1 MGNRY
6 VSKARAQ
13 DIWLRLVDNESPKIS
28 ALEESLISTNQSKFF
43 PFIEPYILKEDRSFN
58 FFYKTNNIILY
69 TLVMSYLAKGDVSK
83 EFFEVCFD
91 LNVDAFIQFSI
102 FNKKFPIDKV
112 LESDNFTLH
121 QKREMIYVRHEEVYN
136 FLAEGA
142 EAAGLGKIETVP
154 LEILFKV
161 LNLDVR
167 LLEETHVKRTI
178 FSNILHNE
186 LLKNGEKDND

>member
-1 MGNRY
+1 MSSRY

-13 DIWLRLVDNESPKIS
+13 DIWSRLVDDDSPGIS
-28 ALEESLISTNQSKFF
+28 ALEESLISTNQLKFF
-43 PFIEPYILKEDRSFN
+43 PFIEPYVFKEDSVFN
-58 FFYKTNNIILY
+58 FFYKTNNIVLY

-83 EFFEVCFD
+83 EFFELCFNSNID
-91 LNVDAFIQFSI
+91 TFVQFSI

-112 LESDNFTLH
+112 LGSDEFTLH

-136 FLAEGA
+136 FLVEGA
-142 EAAGLGKIETVP
+142 KASGLGKIETVP
-154 LEILFKV
+154 LEMLFKV

-186 LLKNGEKDND
+186 LLENGEKDND